1 VTAASPPS
9 RLFRYRS
16 LAGAGWARE
25 AEAMRNAYLWSP
37 RFSQMNDPMEAFYEL
52 GGAGDQAVDRL
63 LQTAGKSTADMY
75 EMAKTVIDRLCLV
88 SFSSTPVD
96 LPLWAYYGGNFA
108 GVCLEFDTD
117 RLFVGDL
124 QGESLVPV
132 TYAETALPPL
142 QLWELTSMEAVTGRL
157 SRKRIEWAHEKEWR
171 VLTGAEGP
179 RHYIDEALVR
189 VHLGPRIDKDHARQI
204 RALFDGRPTEVVQ
217 GRVNG
222 FSLGFELVQPPTAA
236 TRYTRVGSGTLD
248 LDALLWSRDEF
259 EAFLTVPVEQL
270 VEELRRIAGQPNV
283 DAVADCMVSVTRP
296 ALLVQ
301 VEQKLRNDRIVYER
315 RYYDSRLQRLP

>member
-1 VTAASPPS
+1 MT
-9 RLFRYRS
+9 
-16 LAGAGWARE
+16 
-25 AEAMRNAYLWSP
+25 NAYLWSP
-37 RFSQMNDPMEAFYEL
+37 RFSQMNDPMEAFYEF

-63 LQTAGKSTADMY
+63 LRPAGKSTADMY
-75 EMAKTVIDRLCLV
+75 GMAKAVIDGLCLV

-124 QGESLVPV
+124 QGESILPV
-132 TYAETALPPL
+132 TYAEKALPPL
-142 QLWELTSMEAVTGRL
+142 ELWELTSMEAVTGRL
-157 SRKRIEWAHEKEWR
+157 SRKRTEWAHEKEWR
-171 VLTGAEGP
+171 ILTGAEGP

-189 VHLGPRIDKDHARQI
+189 VHLGPRIDKCHARQI

-217 GRVNG
+217 GRVSG
-222 FSLGFELVQPPTAA
+222 FSLRFEPVQPAPAA
-236 TRYTRVGSGTLD
+236 TRCARVGSGTLD

-270 VEELRRIAGQPNV
+270 VEELHRIAAQPNV
-283 DAVADCMVSVTRP
+283 EAVADCMVSATRP

-301 VEQKLRNDRIVYER
+301 VEQKMRNDRIVYER
-315 RYYDSRLQRLP
+315 RYYDARLQSLP